1 MPKRLTR
8 RAPDLTLRMK
18 PTQMRFDFSKRVDPL
33 PQDRP
38 SPKQS
43 WIDRALE
50 NKTYAQSVAEQQV
63 KILADKTKPE
73 FKFRYPDQM
82 DMGYD
87 FALYIPTSVKSKL
100 KFGHKIKGAFTSS
113 DLGRATDLEV
123 RSLYRGERLNVPQV
137 TNFVLVGATD
147 QAKADRRFE
156 DYLKA
161 KKLLG
166 LSDSLT
172 KLSRQTD
179 TPFQHA
185 PLKKYFGDV
194 GEIYGKEI
202 LDQYQK
208 VVGKSP
214 RGDRAKQLSKNTLP
228 YLSETLNDIENWYDP
243 DLKARAEK
251 QSTDATDAL
260 RKKILARYAA
270 QDEEWAKKALEDPD
284 VSDNFGSSF
293 RSGRYG

>member
-38 SPKQS
+38 SPEQKN
-43 WIDRALE
+43 E
-50 NKTYAQSVAEQQV
+50 TYAQYVDRVAQQV
-63 KILADKTKPE
+63 KILADKTKPK

-82 DMGYD
+82 DLGYE
-87 FALYIPTSVKSKL
+87 FGLYIPTRVKAKL
-100 KFGHKIKGAFTSS
+100 RFGDKIQGPFTSS
-113 DLGRATDLEV
+113 DLGRATDMQV
-123 RSLYRGERLNVPQV
+123 RSLYRGEILGVPQE
-137 TNFVLVGATD
+137 TNFALVGATD

-166 LSDSLT
+166 LSDSLNE
-172 KLSRQTD
+172 LSRGTD

-185 PLKKYFGDV
+185 ALKKYFGDV
-194 GEIYGKEI
+194 EEIYGKAI
-202 LDQYQK
+202 LDQYQD

-214 RGDRAKQLSKNTLP
+214 RGNRTKQLYENPLP
-228 YLSETLNDIENWYDP
+228 YLSETLNDIQDWYDP
-243 DLKARAEK
+243 DLEARADEQK
-251 QSTDATDAL
+251 IDATEAL

-284 VSDNFGSSF
+284 VSGDFGSSF